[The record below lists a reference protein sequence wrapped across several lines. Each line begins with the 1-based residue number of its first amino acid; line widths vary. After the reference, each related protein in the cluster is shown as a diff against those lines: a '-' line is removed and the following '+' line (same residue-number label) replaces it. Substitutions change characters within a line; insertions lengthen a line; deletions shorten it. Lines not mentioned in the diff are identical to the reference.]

1 MDLLYVA
8 GALLTSLGGG
18 AVLVFSLSSWL
29 GKMWANRIM
38 VADKADHD
46 KALER
51 IRTDLRQTAF
61 EHEVRFARL
70 HQTQAEVIAEL
81 YGKLVDYHQAGQE
94 FLYGGAHVDA
104 EKHRAFIKAH
114 RDLQQF
120 YERRRIYL
128 PSDLC
133 DRVSAFMFR
142 LDREVT
148 SKVILKDSV
157 PITIDDRRDYVNDL
171 MKRWTF
177 VTEEMPAVREAL
189 VQEFRAILGVKNK

>member
-1 MDLLYVA
+1 M
-8 GALLTSLGGG
+8 
-18 AVLVFSLSSWL
+18 FSLSSWL
-29 GKMWANRIM
+29 GKIWANRIM

-51 IRTDLRQTAF
+51 IRTDLSQTAF
-61 EHEVRFARL
+61 EQEVRFARL

-81 YGKLVDYHQAGQE
+81 YGKLVDYHQAGE
-94 FLYGGAHVDA
+94 KFLYGGAHVDA
-104 EKHRAFIKAH
+104 EKGRRFKEAH